1 MQRMKKYIYCALM
14 ALLCIA
20 CSKEDDPLMD
30 TPVVI
35 PKTLYAQAPVFE
47 SRAVFED
54 QPVSWDDS
62 ETVDSRTYAVI
73 DEGGA
78 TYTQYWSPGDAISL
92 FFTTNNLQYQMNSY
106 QDGVLDIGK
115 FDLVGSASE
124 GSALSTHYCYSV
136 YPYKASTEI
145 SKRGKIT
152 YTFPDVQHYTE
163 DSYANGEN
171 GMIAIEPI
179 DTDSVIYFKNFCS
192 YLQLRLIADE
202 GMTKKVSKITLTAN
216 NTTDRIAGPATIEI
230 EDENSAPIVEMK
242 RSSSTSKITL
252 DCGSGV
258 TLSQDANNPSKFWF
272 VLPGGFTFTEGF
284 RVTVFL
290 DDNSIYNQSTSKVI
304 SIERNHI
311 KPMATLTPIG
321 TITTQAIRYK
331 FKDETI
337 TKPYSLTS
345 SFFDENGAPLDVV
358 DQVYDEETG
367 EWVVHLSGTLKT
379 VGGNSFKEQEPE
391 LEYIKINN
399 EDESIT
405 IGDFAFYNC
414 TAERIEINNDVD
426 AIKVS
431 AFTGS
436 TTKDLVINGNVTTIK
451 QDAGTGSHIETIQI
465 SGDIETI
472 EKEAFSGC
480 KEIQSIKFA
489 NVGSI
494 NEEAF
499 SGCTSLETID
509 LGNVGSINNQA
520 FNGCTSLETVDLG
533 IVGSINEQAFN
544 GCSSLLTVEM
554 DEIESIGYQAF
565 LSCTNLTTVDIP
577 GVKHLGMGAFRD
589 CISLTEISL
598 MSVVTIEDNAFMDCS
613 GLTTAWISEN
623 CTMIGEGAFCNAIN
637 LQEVYCYAVYPPFLK
652 TDNYDGSYVF
662 DNVHDDFII
671 YIPMGSLE
679 DYYLDDEYFE
689 GQEWPDPN
697 IEAEMNWWYEEYED
711 YLEEVDF
718 STLIIK
724 K

>member
-1 MQRMKKYIYCALM
+1 MKKYIYCALM
-14 ALLCIA
+14 ALLCLA
-20 CSKEDDPLMD
+20 CSKEDDPSMDD
-30 TPVVI
+30 TPIVI

-47 SRAVFED
+47 SRAAFED
-54 QPVSWDDS
+54 QPVSWDDA

-124 GSALSTHYCYSV
+124 GSALSTNYCYSV
-136 YPYKASTEI
+136 YPYKATTEI
-145 SKRGKIT
+145 NKRGKIT

-216 NTTDRIAGPATIEI
+216 NTKDRIAGPATIEI
-230 EDENSAPIVEMK
+230 EDENSDPIVEMK
-242 RSSSTSKITL
+242 RSGSTSKITL

-258 TLSQDANNPSKFWF
+258 ELSQDAANPSKFWF

-284 RVTVFL
+284 RVTITF
-290 DDNSIYNQSTSKVI
+290 DDKSIHNQNTAKVI
-304 SIERNHI
+304 SIDRNHI

-321 TITTQAIRYK
+321 ATTTQAIRYK
-331 FKDETI
+331 FKDPSIRE
-337 TKPYSLTS
+337 PYTLTS
-345 SFFDENGAPLDVV
+345 SFFDENGAPLDII

-367 EWVVHLSGTLKT
+367 EWVVHLNGTLKT

-391 LEYIKINN
+391 LEYIQINN

-436 TTKDLVINGNVTTIK
+436 TTKDLVINGNVTTIE

-465 SGDIETI
+465 SGDVETI
-472 EKEAFSGC
+472 EKQAFSGC

-494 NEEAF
+494 N
-499 SGCTSLETID
+499 
-509 LGNVGSINNQA
+509 NQA
-520 FNGCTSLETVDLG
+520 FYGCTSLETVDLG
-533 IVGSINEQAFN
+533 IVGSINEQAFD

-554 DEIESIGYQAF
+554 DEIESIGYRAF
-565 LSCTNLTTVDIP
+565 HSCTNLTTVDIP
-577 GVKHLGMGAFRD
+577 GIKHLGMGAFRD

-613 GLTTAWISEN
+613 SLTTAWISSD

-637 LQEVYCYAVYPPFLK
+637 LQEVYCYAVYPPFIK

-671 YIPMGSLE
+671 YIPMGSLD

-689 GQEWPDPN
+689 GQEWPDPK
-697 IEAEMNWWYEEYED
+697 IEAEMNWWCEEYED

-718 STLIIK
+718 STLNTSK
-724 K
+724 AATN

>member
-20 CSKEDDPLMD
+20 CSKEDDPSMDD
-30 TPVVI
+30 TPIVI

-47 SRAVFED
+47 SRAAFED

-106 QDGVLDIGK
+106 KDGVLDIGK
-115 FDLVGSASE
+115 FDLAGSASQ
-124 GSALSTHYCYSV
+124 GTALSTNYCYSV

-145 SKRGKIT
+145 SKKGKIT

-192 YLQLRLIADE
+192 YLQLRLIADK
-202 GMTKKVSKITLTAN
+202 GMTKKVSKITLTTN
-216 NTTDRIAGPATIEI
+216 ETTDRIAGPATIEI

-242 RSSSTSKITL
+242 RSGSTSKITL

-331 FKDETI
+331 FKDATI

-379 VGGNSFKEQEPE
+379 VGGNSFKVQEPE

-399 EDESIT
+399 GSESIN
-405 IGDFAFYNC
+405 IDNFAFYNC
-414 TAERIEINNDVD
+414 TAERIEIHNDVES
-426 AIKVS
+426 IGKS
-431 AFTGS
+431 ALKGCTVNHLII
-436 TTKDLVINGNVTTIK
+436 DGNV
-451 QDAGTGSHIETIQI
+451 S
-465 SGDIETI
+465 
-472 EKEAFSGC
+472 
-480 KEIQSIKFA
+480 
-489 NVGSI
+489 VI

-499 SGCTSLETID
+499 SSNDNLITFETTSVKTIMNRAFQGCSNLTTISISGLEYIGANAFENCTSLQ
-509 LGNVGSINNQA
+509 SIN
-520 FNGCTSLETVDLG
+520 LD
-533 IVGSINEQAFN
+533 SI
-544 GCSSLLTVEM
+544 
-554 DEIESIGYQAF
+554 
-565 LSCTNLTTVDIP
+565 
-577 GVKHLGMGAFRD
+577 
-589 CISLTEISL
+589 
-598 MSVVTIEDNAFMDCS
+598 VTIEDVAFMGCS
-613 GLTTAWISEN
+613 SLTTAWISEN

-689 GQEWPDPN
+689 GQEWPDPK